1 MVVFKAFIL
10 DLDGVIYLDR
20 QPIPGAPEAVHRLQR
35 RGEVFFLSNDATKHR
50 LSYLKL
56 FKMMG
61 ISTDVSHLYTS
72 GYGAAVHLSRNR
84 PSARVFPIGER
95 GLKQEL
101 LEQGLEPLPLTDSHP
116 AEAVVVAKDRFFTY
130 RKLHKAV
137 EEILYHQAEFIATN
151 KDHVY
156 PLPGGR
162 VEPGGGSIVAAVE
175 TAVAHPPLLIGKPS
189 PFLFQLI
196 FETHGLSPEETL
208 VVGDRLDTDIE
219 GGRRAGAHTALV
231 LSGLTQPDVLPALI
245 PSSTPDFVAK
255 DIESLVKE
263 VL

>member
-1 MVVFKAFIL
+1 MFKAYIL

-20 QPIPGAPEAVHRLQR
+20 QVIPGAPQAVHRLQQ

-50 LSYLKL
+50 LSYVKL
-56 FKMMG
+56 FKTMG
-61 ISTDVSHLYTS
+61 ISTDVFHIYTS
-72 GYGAAVHLSRNR
+72 GYGSAVYLSRNR
-84 PSARVFPIGER
+84 PGARVFPIGEG
-95 GLKQEL
+95 GLTQEL
-101 LEQGLEPLPLTDSHP
+101 LEQGLEPLPLSDRRP

-137 EEILYHQAEFIATN
+137 EEILYHGAEFIATN

-156 PLPGGR
+156 PLPGGK

-196 FETHGLSPEETL
+196 FEACGFSPEETL

-231 LSGLTQPDVLPALI
+231 LSGLTHSDVLSSLS

-255 DIESLVKE
+255 DIELLVRE